1 MFTAMADW
9 DVSIPDFYNAIC
21 YAETGGEA
29 NPWIRTK
36 VTPVKEGDKW
46 VGSSTAFGPVQMTGT
61 LVRDFYTR
69 YPEHFKPMQEFIVKF
84 LNQTD
89 LFCKYGMNQ
98 GATGYNPAFDYGGT
112 GVGFTDKDKLMYKA
126 VAQRIMLLHKVEEAL
141 YYKNNEKALFY
152 ARVKRWCGKTE
163 EEAPEYYAKV
173 IYHVKMQMTPAQ
185 LFTGQGIDLLG
196 GRRES
201 K

>member
-1 MFTAMADW
+1 MFTAVAAW

-21 YAETGGEA
+21 YAETGGES
-29 NPWIRTK
+29 NPWIRTR

-46 VGSSTAFGPVQMTGT
+46 IGSSTAFGPVQMTGT

-84 LNQTD
+84 LNQAD
-89 LFCKYGMNQ
+89 LFCKYGMNHES
-98 GATGYNPAFDYGGT
+98 AGYHPAFDYGGT

-126 VAQRIMLLHKVEEAL
+126 VAQRVMLLHRIEEAL

-152 ARVKRWCGKTE
+152 ARVRRWCGKTE
-163 EEAPEYYAKV
+163 EEAPKYYAKV
-173 IYHVKMQMTPAQ
+173 INYLRGKNEHK
-185 LFTGQGIDLLG
+185 
-196 GRRES
+196 
-201 K
+201 